1 MNKKGY
7 IAAEFY
13 RVFGDK
19 YWYACVL
26 MLWGLFV
33 LGACVVYKR
42 QNLTAL
48 EALDN
53 SLYGMTGLLC
63 LMTCSFSYAGS
74 FSEDIENR
82 YLIAECTRGNMKAF
96 IRARVLLIFLS
107 ALSTMFTGIICYA
120 IFTALRN
127 GGWYE
132 QNSSAY
138 LLLKEMG
145 DWYTGI
151 LVKFPIVYFAIA
163 GCLYGLLAGLLALL
177 SALFS
182 LFIPNK
188 LLIAS
193 VPFLSMY
200 LLLNLSV
207 VSDLWNGWLN
217 VWNVFQPFYNV
228 TGKDT
233 GNFLYAVLF
242 SVIAG
247 YLLYCFILWRT
258 QWRMIH
264 G

>member
-26 MLWGLFV
+26 VVWGLFV
-33 LGACVVYKR
+33 LGACVGDNR

-74 FSEDIENR
+74 FSVDIENR

-120 IFTALRN
+120 IFFIIFRVKLT
-127 GGWYE
+127 
-132 QNSSAY
+132 
-138 LLLKEMG
+138 
-145 DWYTGI
+145 YTNI
-151 LVKFPIVYFAIA
+151 YQVNCI
-163 GCLYGLLAGLLALL
+163 
-177 SALFS
+177 
-182 LFIPNK
+182 
-188 LLIAS
+188 
-193 VPFLSMY
+193 
-200 LLLNLSV
+200 
-207 VSDLWNGWLN
+207 
-217 VWNVFQPFYNV
+217 
-228 TGKDT
+228 
-233 GNFLYAVLF
+233 
-242 SVIAG
+242 
-247 YLLYCFILWRT
+247 
-258 QWRMIH
+258 
-264 G
+264 